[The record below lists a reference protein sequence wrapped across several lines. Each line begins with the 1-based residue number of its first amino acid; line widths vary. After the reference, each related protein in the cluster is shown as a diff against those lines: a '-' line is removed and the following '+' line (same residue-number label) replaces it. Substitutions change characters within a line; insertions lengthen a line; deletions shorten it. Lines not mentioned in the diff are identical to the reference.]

1 MADQDNNV
9 NNGAEPEANE
19 PEVTSAAPEQEQAQ
33 AGARAEAPAKGRGE
47 ARAEGQPRGEARG
60 QGKGQAQGQRQGD
73 GKGQAKGAR
82 GGNGAKPEAAAP
94 FDWTPP
100 LKARYLEEVVPAML
114 KEFNYSN
121 RMQVPTVKKVVINIG
136 MGTEAREN
144 VKSLDNAVNDV
155 GQITGQKAVI
165 TRAKKSIAAFKLRTG
180 MPIGVMVTLRG
191 NRMYDFLDKL
201 FNIALPRVRDF
212 SGVSPR
218 SFDGHGNFTL
228 GLREQLIFPEID
240 YDAIDKIR
248 GMEVVIVTSAP
259 TDEEGRRLLQLM
271 GMPFKRG

>member
-1 MADQDNNV
+1 MADQDNKV
-9 NNGAEPEANE
+9 NNGAEAADAAAETPAEA
-19 PEVTSAAPEQEQAQ
+19 T
-33 AGARAEAPAKGRGE
+33 AEAPAKGRGE
-47 ARAEGQPRGEARG
+47 SRGEARG
-60 QGKGQAQGQRQGD
+60 EARAEAQPKGQAQD
-73 GKGQAKGAR
+73 GKGAK
-82 GGNGAKPEAAAP
+82 GGNGAKPERSAAQS
-94 FDWTPP
+94 WTPP
-100 LKARYLEEVVPAML
+100 MKTRYLEEVVPAML

-201 FNIALPRVRDF
+201 FNITLPRVRDF

>member
-1 MADQDNNV
+1 MADQDNKV
-9 NNGAEPEANE
+9 NNGAEAAEAAAE
-19 PEVTSAAPEQEQAQ
+19 TSAEATAETPAETT
-33 AGARAEAPAKGRGE
+33 AEAPAKGRGE
-47 ARAEGQPRGEARG
+47 ARAEARAEAQPK
-60 QGKGQAQGQRQGD
+60 GKAQAQD

-82 GGNGAKPEAAAP
+82 GGNGAKPEQN
-94 FDWTPP
+94 WVPP
-100 LKARYLEEVVPAML
+100 MKTRYLEEVVPAML

-121 RMQVPTVKKVVINIG
+121 RMMVPTVKKVVINIG

-201 FNIALPRVRDF
+201 FNITLPRVRDF

-248 GMEVVIVTSAP
+248 GMEVVIVTSAN